1 MDMQNLR
8 VARVLLHEVLR
19 RTNDR
24 QRVDPIYGTQL
35 EQLDAAGLDALRDR
49 VVVAMSRNERCVQM
63 DLIPNAPMVPIIEAL
78 ADADEQMFVHESRNV
93 ADALAD
99 AQTRR
104 DIPGGVV
111 VAFTGTIGV
120 PARRFVGIIKAEV
133 HTGFLREAREGR
145 LALRFLDKLLLT
157 PQTKL
162 YKIGMYIEVDPRAVE
177 PGRKWQAF
185 LYDDAMSP
193 RDRNAAA
200 QYFYES
206 FLGLAFPDSSA
217 RRTKAFHDLTK
228 QFIGDLGVPEEEK
241 VTLHNALVTY
251 LRADQSP
258 TVNVA
263 TFADSY
269 FGTAEIQDAYGEFM
283 QTRGFPQNAV
293 PKDLSD
299 LQSALRLRKL
309 LFPRNVRLTAPPD
322 AFEDLV
328 RVRSIEGDA
337 RPDGTRPKWT
347 LVTIKDKLTG
357 QE

>member
-1 MDMQNLR
+1 MDLQNLR
-8 VARVLLHEVLR
+8 VTRVVLHEIHR
-19 RTNDR
+19 RTNER
-24 QRVDPIYGTQL
+24 QRVDPSYGTEL
-35 EQLDAAGLDALRDR
+35 EQLEPDALDALRDR
-49 VVVAMSRNERCVQM
+49 VIVAMSRNERCMQM
-63 DLIPNAPMVPIIEAL
+63 DLIPNAPMVPIIEGL
-78 ADADEQMFVHESRNV
+78 IDGDGQLFVRESRNL

-104 DIPGGVV
+104 DIPGGIL
-111 VAFTGTIGV
+111 VAFTGTVGV

-133 HTGFLREAREGR
+133 HTGFLREPRDGR

-162 YKIGMYIEVDPRAVE
+162 YKIGMYIEANPRAAE
-177 PGRKWQAF
+177 PSRKWQAF

-193 RDRNAAA
+193 RDRFAAA

-206 FLGLAFPDSSA
+206 FLGLTFPESSA
-217 RRTKAFHDLTK
+217 RQTKAFHDLTK
-228 QFIGDLGVPEEEK
+228 RFITDLGIPEEEK

-258 TVNVA
+258 TVNVE

-269 FGTAEIQDAYGEFM
+269 FGTAEIHDAYSAFM
-283 QTRGFPQNAV
+283 HSRGFPENGV
-293 PKDLSD
+293 PKDLGD
-299 LQSALRLRKL
+299 VQSALRLRKL

-322 AFEDLV
+322 AFQDLV
-328 RVRSIEGDA
+328 LIRTVDGD
-337 RPDGTRPKWT
+337 RQPDGTRPTWT
-347 LVTIKDKLTG
+347 LVTIKDRLMG